1 MKRTAGADYRKAAA
15 LLVAAMMC
23 GGTLRAQQDS
33 GYWRA
38 ASNNALAITGDLHIT
53 AAKITVNFVNFPLA
67 QIRTLKP
74 EEVSAVFD
82 ADANAGLSGNL
93 YRLTVPAEQRFLRHN
108 TLCGHDDTEWMA
120 TWASGRSLQVA
131 FFSGTDAPV
140 LTVDA
145 LAHTSDL
152 CGTFT
157 YAR

>member
-1 MKRTAGADYRKAAA
+1 MKPLSSLLLAA
-15 LLVAAMMC
+15 LLALSAH
-23 GGTLRAQQDS
+23 AQQDS

-53 AAKITVNFVNFPLA
+53 AAKITINFLNFPLA

-82 ADANAGLSGNL
+82 ADANAAISGNL

-108 TLCGHDDTEWMA
+108 TLCGHDDTEWMV

-131 FFSGTDAPV
+131 FFSGTEAPV
-140 LTVDA
+140 LTVDV

>member
-1 MKRTAGADYRKAAA
+1 MKPLSSLLLAA
-15 LLVAAMMC
+15 LLALSAH
-23 GGTLRAQQDS
+23 AQQDS

-53 AAKITVNFVNFPLA
+53 AAKITIDFVNFPLA
-67 QIRTLKP
+67 QIRALKP

-82 ADANAGLSGNL
+82 ADVNAGLSGNL

-108 TLCGHDDTEWMA
+108 TLCGHDDTEWMV

-140 LTVDA
+140 LTVDV